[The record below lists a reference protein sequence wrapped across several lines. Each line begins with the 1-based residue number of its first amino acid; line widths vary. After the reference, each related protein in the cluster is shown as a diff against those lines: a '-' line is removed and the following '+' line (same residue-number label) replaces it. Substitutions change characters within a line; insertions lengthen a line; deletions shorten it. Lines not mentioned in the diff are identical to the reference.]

1 MQTAKSFTLGNP
13 KVFSQSG
20 LRYLALLIKDNAVP
34 VDECFCQFASI
45 DAVTEGLESIKI
57 SKDAFIE
64 VAAYL
69 LGEFLV
75 DDSARLN
82 LFYFMDMDRDG
93 LLGIH
98 DWRGAL
104 ASAEYWMSDDGNQN
118 LSAIKIQ
125 SAWRGHFERSALI
138 TPASAMFTIETVF
151 QPMENQK
158 YWEDEDEEIFFNH
171 IPATVIDESLSAHD
185 VLSAMTALAHP
196 KGLTAHTLFV
206 YICKSSAF
214 DPDKAFVLDD
224 FVEGFLNLCSEKLTD
239 PLYEVLSQAFNQL
252 LDLNGDGAVSYGEFL
267 WVMRQYFEAQHAA
280 TWTEVEP
287 TYSVERSMGA
297 GFVVP
302 EPESVNKVVSL
313 VKNEA
318 NILGTTV
325 ILNESR
331 TATAQLYAN
340 ETVENTQ
347 NTSSRHVAATS
358 SPNTMKD
365 LSPQTNMN
373 HSAAA
378 IQIAEAVEQAAQ
390 LKRSSEA
397 AAAIQ
402 LADAAATK
410 LAAEKLFAE
419 AQELKKT
426 YEAAAAK
433 QIADASSI
441 KLAAEVAHANR
452 DAQSLNAVLATGK
465 APLKLSSESAA
476 SKHASKFSEAN
487 VSSTVNGSKEN
498 YVSTKASI
506 FGTEKPTEPAA
517 IVNGSL
523 NDASNAAHSSLG
535 SAPISSTASKH
546 TGFDPRALVHNYDFV
561 NAEMTSM
568 GANVTPVH
576 NALRPSSSG
585 DQYPSKSVRFSS
597 NRPSTSDGSGNSQ
610 KSISMTPTHSYAPQ
624 THQSR
629 QPNSQQQFVMK
640 IEDENL
646 SSTKRSQERP
656 STSDSY
662 SSDHSSAIKPHQQI
676 SASKLARP
684 EFTKRVL
691 LVEVENACTW
701 VRTCAQ
707 KIGSRFVNLIKF
719 RALQS
724 VYLVQFHTPSGFS
737 QKV

>member
-1 MQTAKSFTLGNP
+1 M
-13 KVFSQSG
+13 FSQSG

-69 LGEFLV
+69 LGEFL

-98 DWRGAL
+98 DWRKAL
-104 ASAEYWMSDDGNQN
+104 ASAEYWMSDDGKQN
-118 LSAIKIQ
+118 LYAIKIQ
-125 SAWRGHFERSALI
+125 SVWRGHFERSALI

-158 YWEDEDEEIFFNH
+158 YWEDEDEEFFFNH
-171 IPATVIDESLSAHD
+171 IPATVVDETLSAHD
-185 VLSAMTALAHP
+185 VLSAMTALAHT
-196 KGLTAHTLFV
+196 KGLTVHTLFV

-224 FVEGFLNLCSEKLTD
+224 FVESFLNLCGEKLTD
-239 PLYEVLSQAFNQL
+239 PLCEVLSQAFNQL
-252 LDLNGDGAVSYGEFL
+252 LDLNGDGAVSYSEFT
-267 WVMRQYFEAQHAA
+267 WVMHQYFEAQHVA

-287 TYSVERSMGA
+287 THNIERSMGA
-297 GFVVP
+297 QFAVR
-302 EPESVNKVVSL
+302 EPESMSKVVSV

-318 NILGTTV
+318 NISGTAV
-325 ILNESR
+325 SINESR
-331 TATAQLYAN
+331 TENTHLDAN
-340 ETVENTQ
+340 ETVANTQ
-347 NTSSRHVAATS
+347 NAKKITSSQHAAVTS
-358 SPNTMKD
+358 APNNMKD
-365 LSPQTNMN
+365 LSPQTNMV

-378 IQIAEAVEQAAQ
+378 IQLAEAVEQAAQ

-397 AAAIQ
+397 AAASQ

-419 AQELKKT
+419 AQELKKM

-433 QIADASSI
+433 QKAEASAI
-441 KLAAEVAHANR
+441 KLAAEAADANR
-452 DAQSLNAVLATGK
+452 TAQNLTTVQAAGK
-465 APLKLSSESAA
+465 TTLKVPSETAE
-476 SKHASKFSEAN
+476 SKHASIFLEAN
-487 VSSTVNGSKEN
+487 LSSTVNGSKEN
-498 YVSTKASI
+498 YVATNSSNLA
-506 FGTEKPTEPAA
+506 TEKPMDSAA
-517 IVNGSL
+517 IVNGTR
-523 NDASNAAHSSLG
+523 NDASSTVHSSLG
-535 SAPISSTASKH
+535 SAPIASTASKH
-546 TGFDPRALVHNYDFV
+546 TGFDPRALVHNYDSL
-561 NAEMTSM
+561 NAEMTKM
-568 GANVTPVH
+568 DVNVAPVH
-576 NALRPSSSG
+576 NALRPASSG
-585 DQYPSKSVRFSS
+585 DQHPSKSVRFSS
-597 NRPSTSDGSGNSQ
+597 NRPSTSDGSGNSRN
-610 KSISMTPTHSYAPQ
+610 SNSMTPTHSYAPQ

-640 IEDENL
+640 IEDETL

-662 SSDHSSAIKPHQQI
+662 SSDHGSAIKPHQQN

-684 EFTKRVL
+684 DFTKRVL

-701 VRTCAQ
+701 IRTCAQ
-707 KIGSRFVNLIKF
+707 KIGSRFVDLMTFHALPSVHLI
-719 RALQS
+719 QS
-724 VYLVQFHTPSGFS
+724 HTPSGFS
-737 QKV
+737 PKV

>member
-13 KVFSQSG
+13 KMFSQSG

-34 VDECFCQFASI
+34 VDECFCQFASM

-69 LGEFLV
+69 LGEFL

-125 SAWRGHFERSALI
+125 SVWRGHFERYALI

-171 IPATVIDESLSAHD
+171 IPATVIDETLSAHD
-185 VLSAMTALAHP
+185 ALSAMTALAHP

-206 YICKSSAF
+206 YICKSAAF
-214 DPDKAFVLDD
+214 DPDKAFALDD
-224 FVEGFLNLCSEKLTD
+224 FVEGFLNLCGDKLTD

-252 LDLNGDGAVSYGEFL
+252 LDLNGDGAVSYSEFL
-267 WVMRQYFEAQHAA
+267 WVMRQYFEAQHVA

-287 TYSVERSMGA
+287 THSVERSMGA
-297 GFVVP
+297 GFVVR
-302 EPESVNKVVSL
+302 EPESMSKVVSV

-318 NILGTTV
+318 NISGATV
-325 ILNESR
+325 IINESR
-331 TATAQLYAN
+331 TANAQLCAD

-347 NTSSRHVAATS
+347 SAKFTS
-358 SPNTMKD
+358 SPHVAVTSALNTMKD

-373 HSAAA
+373 HTAAA
-378 IQIAEAVEQAAQ
+378 IQLAEALEQAAQ

-433 QIADASSI
+433 QAAEASAI
-441 KLAAEVAHANR
+441 KPAAEVADANR
-452 DAQSLNAVLATGK
+452 AAQSLTAVQAAGK
-465 APLKLSSESAA
+465 APLKPSSETAA
-476 SKHASKFSEAN
+476 SNQAN
-487 VSSTVNGSKEN
+487 LSSTVNGSKEN
-498 YVSTKASI
+498 YVATKSSNLA
-506 FGTEKPTEPAA
+506 TEKPMGSAA
-517 IVNGSL
+517 IVNGTL
-523 NDASNAAHSSLG
+523 NDASSAAQTSLG
-535 SAPISSTASKH
+535 SAPIASTASKH
-546 TGFDPRALVHNYDFV
+546 TGFDPRALVHNYDSV
-561 NAEMTSM
+561 NAEMTNIDV
-568 GANVTPVH
+568 NVTPVH
-576 NALRPSSSG
+576 NIRPASSG
-585 DQYPSKSVRFSS
+585 DQHPSKSVRFSS

-610 KSISMTPTHSYAPQ
+610 KSNSMTPTHSYAPQ

-640 IEDENL
+640 IENETL

-684 EFTKRVL
+684 DFTKRVL

-701 VRTCAQ
+701 IRTCAQ
-707 KIGSRFVNLIKF
+707 KIGSRLWI
-719 RALQS
+719 L
-724 VYLVQFHTPSGFS
+724 
-737 QKV
+737 